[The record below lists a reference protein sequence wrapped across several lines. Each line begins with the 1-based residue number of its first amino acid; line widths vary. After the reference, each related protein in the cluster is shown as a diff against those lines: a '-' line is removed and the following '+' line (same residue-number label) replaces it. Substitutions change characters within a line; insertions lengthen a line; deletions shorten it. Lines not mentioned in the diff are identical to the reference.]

1 MSHGICKQCGKS
13 FRRQRVSKQTCSDQC
28 RSEWSRRQ
36 RGISEREVYPEG
48 TKRCADCKEIRPL
61 NDFHQAS
68 YVKGRRHGYCKPCML
83 IRSRSAARKRLG
95 LPPDATSLELRR
107 AAKSSPIGA
116 TRLHHEYVQEK
127 VGHDRSAHHRADKN
141 GWVAQHILVAEKK
154 YGILIKTGFTVH
166 HRNRDKQDNHPDNL
180 ELRVGQHGKG
190 GDLMP
195 TLLIDAEVRKQA
207 VTVLWQ
213 MGYEVFYPGD
223 KRNVGKS

>member
-1 MSHGICKQCGKS
+1 MKVCALCKVEKPDDEYHWAS
-13 FRRQRVSKQTCSDQC
+13 KRR
-28 RSEWSRRQ
+28 E
-36 RGISEREVYPEG
+36 
-48 TKRCADCKEIRPL
+48 
-61 NDFHQAS
+61 
-68 YVKGRRHGYCKPCML
+68 RRHGYCKPCN
-83 IRSRSAARKRLG
+83 RRKQREYHRIAKGIAL
-95 LPPDATSLELRR
+95 DAVVKPGIE
-107 AAKSSPIGA
+107 SPTGA
-116 TRLHHEYVQEK
+116 TRLHKGYVIEK
-127 VGHDRSAHHRADKN
+127 VGFDRSAHHRADKN